1 MFITFEGM
9 DGCGKSTHCSLLHDR
24 LEAKGKK
31 VFSTHE
37 PGDGGEIGGKI
48 RSLILAEEMKSMD
61 PLAEL
66 FLFCADR
73 VHHVEKVLKPRLKCF
88 DVVISDRFSD
98 STVAYQG
105 YGRGI
110 DLEFVKLAARR
121 SALNLK
127 PDLTFFLDVPGE
139 ICIQRLKGRESRGK
153 PANRMDRETE
163 MFYGRL
169 RAGFMKEAEKDPE
182 RIKIIDAR
190 GSVESTHLLII
201 RAFEGRFGI

>member
-37 PGDGGEIGGKI
+37 PGDGGEIGEKI
-48 RSLILAEEMKSMD
+48 RDLILAEEMKSMD

-110 DLEFVKLAARR
+110 DLEFVKLAARL

-139 ICIQRLKGRESRGK
+139 VCIQRLKGRESHGK

-169 RAGFMKEAEKDPE
+169 RAGFMREAEKDPE

-190 GSVESTHLLII
+190 GSVESTHSLIV

>member
-24 LEAKGKK
+24 LESKGKK

-37 PGDGGEIGGKI
+37 PGDGGEIGEKI
-48 RSLILAEEMKSMD
+48 RNVILWEEMKSIN

-73 VHHVEKVLKPRLKCF
+73 VRHVEKVLKPRLKCF
-88 DVVISDRFSD
+88 DVVISDRFAD
-98 STVAYQG
+98 STIAYQG

-121 SALNLK
+121 SALSLK

-139 ICIQRLKGRESRGK
+139 VCIQRLKGRESRGK
-153 PANRMDRETE
+153 LANRQDR
-163 MFYGRL
+163 
-169 RAGFMKEAEKDPE
+169 
-182 RIKIIDAR
+182 
-190 GSVESTHLLII
+190 
-201 RAFEGRFGI
+201 